1 MDGKERKKELSERN
15 ILIATLGLALALI
28 FVLAV
33 CLHIMAQE
41 LRIARE
47 RLDGAH
53 EEIVES
59 ERKIS
64 AARRTVEALED
75 TVFHLRRENESQAEE
90 LALRKKLTR
99 LPKMENC
106 TVSHYCCELY
116 EHICGTG
123 NGITA
128 SGEPVQAGVS
138 VAVDPYIIP
147 LGSRVYVDY
156 GDGEIHTYIAHDTGG
171 AVVGGHIDVAVE
183 THHLATQLGL
193 RSATVW
199 WEE

>member
-1 MDGKERKKELSERN
+1 MSKRN
-15 ILIATLGLALALI
+15 FLASALGLALALI
-28 FVLAV
+28 FMLAV

-41 LRIARE
+41 LRIAKE
-47 RLDGAH
+47 RLDGAY
-53 EEIVES
+53 EEIAES
-59 ERKIS
+59 EREIL
-64 AARRTVEALED
+64 AARRTTEALED
-75 TVFHLRRENESQAEE
+75 TVFHLRRENEAQAEE
-90 LALRKKLTR
+90 LALRKKLAT
-99 LPKMENC
+99 LSKMENV

-138 VAVDPYIIP
+138 VAVDTGIIP
-147 LGSRVYVDY
+147 LGSVVYVDY

-183 THHLATQLGL
+183 THEVAEQLGL
-193 RSATVW
+193 RNATVW
-199 WEE
+199 WEEA